1 MQISFTYQ
9 WFCIKFKLLLVSTLM
24 LVQVGLHIF
33 KRTNVIRLRSGQIK
47 TVFKIVWVLYVLQ
60 IIGIVWQGNES
71 INVVKLWMK
80 KNVSKSLNLEILPRR
95 NYFSSNTQ
103 DRVTASTCFI
113 KRMLKP
119 LGHKRCLNVNSVSL
133 MSPLYTPNSWISKI
147 LICCQ
152 CYFSTFNES
161 DLSLCLM
168 TVFWI
173 HD

>member
-1 MQISFTYQ
+1 MQINFTYQ
-9 WFCIKFKLLLVSTLM
+9 WFCIKFKLILVSILM
-24 LVQVGLHIF
+24 LVQDGLYIF
-33 KRTNVIRLRSGQIK
+33 KRTNVIRLSSGQIK

-60 IIGIVWQGNES
+60 IIGIVWHGNES

-80 KNVSKSLNLEILPRR
+80 KKCKQITEFR
-95 NYFSSNTQ
+95 NSTKAKLFFIEHTG
-103 DRVTASTCFI
+103 VTASTCFI

-119 LGHKRCLNVNSVSL
+119 LGHKRCLNVNFVSL

>member
-1 MQISFTYQ
+1 MKKILSVKLSHFWAKILHIGYPFSREEVAVMQISFTYQ
-9 WFCIKFKLLLVSTLM
+9 WFRIKFKLLLVSTLM

-33 KRTNVIRLRSGQIK
+33 KRTNVIRLSSGQIK

-103 DRVTASTCFI
+103 
-113 KRMLKP
+113 
-119 LGHKRCLNVNSVSL
+119 
-133 MSPLYTPNSWISKI
+133 
-147 LICCQ
+147 
-152 CYFSTFNES
+152 E
-161 DLSLCLM
+161 
-168 TVFWI
+168 
-173 HD
+173 

>member
-33 KRTNVIRLRSGQIK
+33 KRTNVIRLSSGQIK

-60 IIGIVWQGNES
+60 IIGIVWQGNSKTLNEKKCKQITEFRNS
-71 INVVKLWMK
+71 TKAKLFFIEHK
-80 KNVSKSLNLEILPRR
+80 G
-95 NYFSSNTQ
+95 
-103 DRVTASTCFI
+103 VTASTCFI

-147 LICCQ
+147 LNCCQ

-161 DLSLCLM
+161 VLSLCLM

>member
-9 WFCIKFKLLLVSTLM
+9 WFRIKFKLLLVSTLM
-24 LVQVGLHIF
+24 LAQVGLHIF
-33 KRTNVIRLRSGQIK
+33 KRTNVIRLSSGQIK

-80 KNVSKSLNLEILPRR
+80 KKCKQITEFR
-95 NYFSSNTQ
+95 NSTKAKLFFIEHTGA
-103 DRVTASTCFI
+103 TASTCFI

>member
-9 WFCIKFKLLLVSTLM
+9 WFCIRFKLLLVSTLM

-33 KRTNVIRLRSGQIK
+33 KRTNVIRLSSGQIK

-80 KNVSKSLNLEILPRR
+80 KKCKQITEFR
-95 NYFSSNTQ
+95 NSTKAKLFFIEHTG
-103 DRVTASTCFI
+103 VTASTCFI

>member
-9 WFCIKFKLLLVSTLM
+9 WFRIKFKLLLVSTLM

-33 KRTNVIRLRSGQIK
+33 KRTNVIRLSSGQIK

-60 IIGIVWQGNES
+60 IIGIVWQGNQS

-80 KNVSKSLNLEILPRR
+80 KKCKQITEFR
-95 NYFSSNTQ
+95 NSTKAKLFFIEHTG
-103 DRVTASTCFI
+103 VTASTCFI

-147 LICCQ
+147 LIYCQ
-152 CYFSTFNES
+152 CHFSTFNES
-161 DLSLCLM
+161 DLS
-168 TVFWI
+168 
-173 HD
+173 